1 MEFLKIYLSASISN
15 SPNNAHVAGLLPQ
28 EQFFMHL
35 PQLIVPD
42 QLNHTEFPLH
52 VYQQC
57 IEMMEDSQI
66 GLVMLDAFGR
76 DCAWEC
82 GWYAARPEK
91 CLIAYVQSS
100 SLFLRDWM
108 VKGGLDALIT
118 TNPRLYATAQNNPI
132 LATKPLYLIEDETGL
147 PEALQT
153 AYLGW
158 KTAKNSPE

>member
-15 SPNNAHVAGLLPQ
+15 SLNNAHIATLLPT
-28 EQFFMHL
+28 EHFYLHL

-57 IEMMEDSQI
+57 IEMMEDSKI

-82 GWYAARPEK
+82 GWYSARKDK
-91 CLIAYVQSS
+91 CLIAFVESS

-118 TNPRLYATAQNNPI
+118 TNPRLHQAALDNPL
-132 LATKPLYLIEDETGL
+132 LATKPLHLIASETEL
-147 PEALQT
+147 PVAIRSAYMHWQT
-153 AYLGW
+153 SNQSF
-158 KTAKNSPE
+158 K